1 MVQPRDPGPEHH
13 YPPDMSVDPLDRLAA
28 EAGVDE
34 AVRRLGHQ
42 AWLRRRAE
50 ESASLSGLLADLAER
65 QDPVELLLVGGGRR
79 HGRIETVGSDLVGLR
94 LDDRRLALVARR
106 SLAAIRP
113 DRGVPDLVGDR
124 TVPSDGPNLRDVLD
138 RLVADQPRVTITL
151 VGTLIPVEGVLERL
165 GRDVLLVREAD
176 GSATHL
182 PFGAVVEVLVASD

>member
-50 ESASLSGLLADLAER
+50 ESASLLGLLADLAER

-79 HGRIETVGSDLVGLR
+79 HGHIETVGSDLVGLR

-106 SLAAIRP
+106 ALAAIRP

-124 TVPSDGPNLRDVLD
+124 TVPRDGPNLRDVLD
-138 RLVADQPRVTITL
+138 HLVADQPRVTITL

>member
-1 MVQPRDPGPEHH
+1 MVQPRDPEPEHH

-94 LDDRRLALVARR
+94 LDDRRHLQAQGNHLTFKTTKPQQ
-106 SLAAIRP
+106 SKQTP
-113 DRGVPDLVGDR
+113 
-124 TVPSDGPNLRDVLD
+124 
-138 RLVADQPRVTITL
+138 
-151 VGTLIPVEGVLERL
+151 
-165 GRDVLLVREAD
+165 
-176 GSATHL
+176 ATKTSKSSRQAHNA
-182 PFGAVVEVLVASD
+182 PAQTGQAPESTA

>member
-1 MVQPRDPGPEHH
+1 MVQPRDPEPEHH

-65 QDPVELLLVGGGRR
+65 HAPVELLLVGGGRR
-79 HGRIETVGSDLVGLR
+79 HGRIETVGSDLVG
-94 LDDRRLALVARR
+94 
-106 SLAAIRP
+106 
-113 DRGVPDLVGDR
+113 DR
-124 TVPSDGPNLRDVLD
+124 TVPRDGPNLRDVLD

>member
-1 MVQPRDPGPEHH
+1 
-13 YPPDMSVDPLDRLAA
+13 MSADPLDRLAA

-50 ESASLSGLLADLAER
+50 ESASLLGLLADLAER
-65 QDPVELLLVGGGRR
+65 RDPVEVLLVGGARR
-79 HGRIETVGSDLVGLR
+79 HGHIETVGTDLVGVR

-106 SLAAIRP
+106 ALAAIRP

-124 TVPSDGPNLRDVLD
+124 TVHRDGPRLREVLD
-138 RLVADQPRVTITL
+138 ELVTDQPRVTVTL
-151 VGTLIPVEGVLERL
+151 VGTLEPVDGVLERL

-176 GSATHL
+176 GTATHL
-182 PFGAVVEVLVASD
+182 PVGAVVEVLVAD

>member
-1 MVQPRDPGPEHH
+1 MVQPRDPEPEHH

-94 LDDRRLALVARR
+94 LDDRRLALVTRR
-106 SLAAIRP
+106 SLTAIRP
-113 DRGVPDLVGDR
+113 DRGVPD
-124 TVPSDGPNLRDVLD
+124 
-138 RLVADQPRVTITL
+138 L